1 MRYLPEKTHDCVPIS
16 RVAVLVICKSC
27 SMSPSK
33 ILSSTCLEPHE
44 RHGKNQNGIYAKTD
58 AVLKLK
64 RKDGPLKSV

>member
-1 MRYLPEKTHDCVPIS
+1 MRCPPEKTHDCVPIS

-27 SMSPSK
+27 FMSPSN

-44 RHGKNQNGIYAKTD
+44 RHGKNQNEIYAKTD

-64 RKDGPLKSV
+64 RKDGPLISV